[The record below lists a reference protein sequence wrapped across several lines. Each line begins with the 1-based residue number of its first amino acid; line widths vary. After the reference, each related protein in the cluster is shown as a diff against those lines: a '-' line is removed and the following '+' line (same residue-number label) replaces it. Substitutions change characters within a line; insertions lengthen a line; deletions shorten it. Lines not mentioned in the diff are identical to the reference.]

1 MAHTQTVLVTGAT
14 SGIGLLIADTL
25 HNNGYLVSGTNRYP
39 EKHKDKVPFELLPLD
54 VTSDVSIQ
62 KCVDALFA
70 KTPVLDVLI
79 NNAGGFLSG
88 TVEETTMEQAYK
100 QFETNFWG
108 TVKMTKA
115 VLPIMRK
122 QRSGKIITIGSLNG
136 LIGFPLS
143 SYYVATKHALEGFF
157 KSLRLE
163 VKNFNIKVS
172 VIEPSFYKTNI
183 DAASDHAAGTI
194 ADYDEIRKRVT
205 DFVEQSVSS
214 SPTPGPVAEL
224 VLKIVQIKDPKFSY
238 PIGKNTTIL
247 PLLQFFSPAMFENGF
262 LKKLKL

>member
-1 MAHTQTVLVTGAT
+1 
-14 SGIGLLIADTL
+14 
-25 HNNGYLVSGTNRYP
+25 
-39 EKHKDKVPFELLPLD
+39 
-54 VTSDVSIQ
+54 
-62 KCVDALFA
+62 
-70 KTPVLDVLI
+70 
-79 NNAGGFLSG
+79 
-88 TVEETTMEQAYK
+88 
-100 QFETNFWG
+100 
-108 TVKMTKA
+108 
-115 VLPIMRK
+115 
-122 QRSGKIITIGSLNG
+122 
-136 LIGFPLS
+136 
-143 SYYVATKHALEGFF
+143 
-157 KSLRLE
+157 